1 MDIIGLV
8 RLLFELYALILFV
21 RVMLSWIQ
29 IDPSNPLARIVY
41 QLTEPLLAPIRQL
54 LPQGGGLDL
63 SPIVAFI
70 ALLIVEQIVLTLLRS
85 VLR

>member
-8 RLLFELYALILFV
+8 QLLFELYALVLFV

-29 IDPSNPLARIVY
+29 IDPDNPLARIVY

-54 LPQGGGLDL
+54 LPQGSGLDF

-70 ALLIVEQIVLTLLRS
+70 ALLIVEQIVVTLLRS

>member
-8 RLLFELYALILFV
+8 QLLFELYALVLFV

-29 IDPSNPLARIVY
+29 IDPDNPLARIVY
-41 QLTEPLLAPIRQL
+41 QLTEPLLVPIRQL
-54 LPQGGGLDL
+54 LPQGGGLDF

>member
-1 MDIIGLV
+1 MDLIRLV
-8 RLLFELYALILFV
+8 QLLFELYAVVLFV

-54 LPQGGGLDL
+54 LPQGGGLDF

-70 ALLIVEQIVLTLLRS
+70 ALLIAEQIVLTLLRS
-85 VLR
+85 ILR